1 MELQKTIKMVN
12 FMQYVLNK
20 KNKIVFTTET
30 GYCLLSLVYST
41 KVRYEQK
48 YPL

>member
-30 GYCLLSLVYST
+30 GYGLLSLVYST
-41 KVRYEQK
+41 KVIYEQK